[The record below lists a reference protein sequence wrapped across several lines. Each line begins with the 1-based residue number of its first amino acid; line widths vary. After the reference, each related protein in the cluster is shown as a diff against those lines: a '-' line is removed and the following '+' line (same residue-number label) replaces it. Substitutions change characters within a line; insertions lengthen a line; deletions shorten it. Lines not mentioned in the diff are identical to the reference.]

1 MRILYSCP
9 QMQRWGLYRLLP
21 AVWHQVWLPGPH
33 WRAGLPSTLQVNSHG
48 GTNLMLVT
56 MLCWEKEKVNC
67 FAVGWYLL
75 LLSKEEFTCNDG
87 SCCNA
92 SFRCDG
98 KPDCEVEQE
107 SEFKHFSHIH
117 LDSYVMCTCV
127 LAFNHRTWQMRLD
140 AFLLMWLI
148 FQNLASQLQEQ
159 PLSQQLRWLTS
170 RVQAFNS
177 PFLISPD
184 CFHPWSWRWPTD
196 V

>member
-1 MRILYSCP
+1 MRILYSCY

-33 WRAGLPSTLQVNSHG
+33 WRAGLPSSMQVKQLYG
-48 GTNLMLVT
+48 GLIF
-56 MLCWEKEKVNC
+56 CWLPCFAVSINC

-98 KPDCEVEQE
+98 KPDCEVKQE
-107 SEFKHFSHIH
+107 SEFSQIH
-117 LDSYVMCTCV
+117 LDSYFMCTFMCFSFQ
-127 LAFNHRTWQMRLD
+127 ACNHRTWQMKLG

-148 FQNLASQLQEQ
+148 FQNLASQLQEL
-159 PLSQQLRWLTS
+159 PLSQQLRWL
-170 RVQAFNS
+170 VCKL
-177 PFLISPD
+177 LILLI
-184 CFHPWSWRWPTD
+184 
-196 V
+196 